1 MLVAGSDGEE
11 RREKDGRT
19 EEGRTGGR
27 KDGRTDE
34 RTGGRTE
41 GGRAER
47 LGRKGVGDREERVAA
62 SQGGRERAMEM
73 WFVFRFS
80 TKKKEVEFGIRGKF
94 DKNNRSV
101 GSWPIT
107 ITERIQIL
115 VAFSCSVNKNPGLL

>member
-1 MLVAGSDGEE
+1 MGKKGG
-11 RREKDGRT
+11 RRRT
-19 EEGRTGGR
+19 GEEGRVKNGRRTNERR
-27 KDGRTDE
+27 KDGPADE

-62 SQGGRERAMEM
+62 SQGGREGNGDT

-80 TKKKEVEFGIRGKF
+80 TKTKEVEFGIRGKF

-107 ITERIQIL
+107 ITERTQIL
-115 VAFSCSVNKNPGLL
+115 LDDR